1 MGRMRLGCVIMAAGE
16 GKRFAAAG
24 GAGNKLAADV
34 AGEPL
39 VCRTVRS
46 VPAERYE
53 VVVSTRWPFVRDLVG
68 RTGCDATVVLHDHA
82 LRGDVLRAGLDE
94 GAARWDGCL
103 FLSGDQP
110 LVSRASFCALADAL
124 ERDPMRAWRLA
135 WQGRGAGPVLFPA
148 SVFAAFEEQDARA
161 GGMALV
167 RAGVIGEGLV
177 EAECEQ
183 ELWDVDTPADLARI
197 DAFARQREDIAS
209 TGTGRFV

>member
-1 MGRMRLGCVIMAAGE
+1 MGRMRLGCVVMAAGE
-16 GKRFAAAG
+16 GRRFAAAG

-53 VVVSTRWPFVRDLVG
+53 VVVSTRWPFVRDAVE
-68 RTGCDATVVLHDHA
+68 RAGCAATVVLHDHA
-82 LRGDVLRAGLDE
+82 LRGDVVRAGLAV
-94 GAARWDGCL
+94 GAERWDGCL

-110 LVSRASFCALADAL
+110 LVSRASFDALADAL
-124 ERDPMRAWRLA
+124 ERDPTRAWRLA

-148 SVFAAFEEQDARA
+148 SVFPALEGLEARA
-161 GGMALV
+161 GGLALV

-177 EAECEQ
+177 EAERPE
-183 ELWDVDTPADLARI
+183 ELWDVDTPGDLARVAAVM
-197 DAFARQREDIAS
+197 D
-209 TGTGRFV
+209 G